1 MLGELGTADAS
12 SIGDDELPTSVPPI
26 DIGGTILQLALLN
39 DHACAL
45 LDDHAVRCWGLGVNG
60 QLGYG
65 DTDSIGDDEVPSVAG
80 DVAVF

>member
-65 DTDSIGDDEVPSVAG
+65 DTDSIGDDEAPSVAG